1 MNTKAIYT
9 VHENGKEHYFFS
21 EHAGGFSYPFAVA
34 DFLHSLKGV
43 LNDPMSPQKGLC
55 AAPMLKQMKGNYLF
69 PEEIE
74 GEELFTAVKK
84 EQMFQLA
91 VKEQASFGIKIN
103 MEQDKVSFHFREG
116 EEELQEFCDIGFPR
130 HGERGEYSG
139 ETFYYAADN
148 LRVKN
153 MMDGIEMSISAE
165 NEEAYR
171 SMILKAEQKQTEE

>member
-21 EHAGGFSYPFAVA
+21 EHAGRFSYPFAVA

-74 GEELFTAVKK
+74 GEELFTAVEK
-84 EQMFQLA
+84 EQMIQL
-91 VKEQASFGIKIN
+91 VMKEQASF
-103 MEQDKVSFHFREG
+103 
-116 EEELQEFCDIGFPR
+116 
-130 HGERGEYSG
+130 
-139 ETFYYAADN
+139 
-148 LRVKN
+148 
-153 MMDGIEMSISAE
+153 
-165 NEEAYR
+165 
-171 SMILKAEQKQTEE
+171 

>member
-55 AAPMLKQMKGNYLF
+55 AAPMLEQMKGNYLF

-74 GEELFTAVKK
+74 GKELFTAVKK

-91 VKEQASFGIKIN
+91 VR
-103 MEQDKVSFHFREG
+103 HHL
-116 EEELQEFCDIGFPR
+116 ELKSIWNR
-130 HGERGEYSG
+130 IRYH
-139 ETFYYAADN
+139 
-148 LRVKN
+148 
-153 MMDGIEMSISAE
+153 SISGRE
-165 NEEAYR
+165 RKNCR
-171 SMILKAEQKQTEE
+171 NFVT

>member
-55 AAPMLKQMKGNYLF
+55 AAPMLEQMKGNYLF

-74 GEELFTAVKK
+74 GKELFTAVKK

-91 VKEQASFGIKIN
+91 VETSKLSHVIAYSHGVDEQALGKLQAKCAEEVKRINGAVRFG
-103 MEQDKVSFHFREG
+103 
-116 EEELQEFCDIGFPR
+116 
-130 HGERGEYSG
+130 
-139 ETFYYAADN
+139 
-148 LRVKN
+148 
-153 MMDGIEMSISAE
+153 
-165 NEEAYR
+165 EAYQYQQGDR
-171 SMILKAEQKQTEE
+171 F

>member
-55 AAPMLKQMKGNYLF
+55 AAPMLEQMKGNYLF

-74 GEELFTAVKK
+74 GKEFNSHFEELEYLSKLGFNVNPVRIECNTIEEIENAIKK
-84 EQMFQLA
+84 IGEDRENLT
-91 VKEQASFGIKIN
+91 FGIDGAVI
-103 MEQDKVSFHFREG
+103 KVDDLKFREILG
-116 EEELQEFCDIGFPR
+116 TTAKTPR
-130 HGERGEYSG
+130 WAIAYKYPPEKR
-139 ETFYYAADN
+139 ET
-148 LRVKN
+148 
-153 MMDGIEMSISAE
+153 
-165 NEEAYR
+165 
-171 SMILKAEQKQTEE
+171 ILKDIICLSLIHISEPTRH

>member
-43 LNDPMSPQKGLC
+43 LNDQMSPQKGLC

-84 EQMFQLA
+84 EQMFQL
-91 VKEQASFGIKIN
+91 VMKEPVSYTHLDVYKRQLLSCASR
-103 MEQDKVSFHFREG
+103 S
-116 EEELQEFCDIGFPR
+116 LGF
-130 HGERGEYSG
+130 
-139 ETFYYAADN
+139 
-148 LRVKN
+148 LLL
-153 MMDGIEMSISAE
+153 ICC
-165 NEEAYR
+165 
-171 SMILKAEQKQTEE
+171 LL

>member
-43 LNDPMSPQKGLC
+43 LNDQMSPQKGLC

-74 GEELFTAVKK
+74 EKNYLLRLKK
-84 EQMFQLA
+84 SRCF
-91 VKEQASFGIKIN
+91 
-103 MEQDKVSFHFREG
+103 
-116 EEELQEFCDIGFPR
+116 
-130 HGERGEYSG
+130 
-139 ETFYYAADN
+139 N
-148 LRVKN
+148 L
-153 MMDGIEMSISAE
+153 
-165 NEEAYR
+165 
-171 SMILKAEQKQTEE
+171 

>member
-55 AAPMLKQMKGNYLF
+55 VAPMLEQMKGNYLF

-74 GEELFTAVKK
+74 GKELFTAVKK

-91 VKEQASFGIKIN
+91 VKEQASFGI
-103 MEQDKVSFHFREG
+103 
-116 EEELQEFCDIGFPR
+116 
-130 HGERGEYSG
+130 
-139 ETFYYAADN
+139 
-148 LRVKN
+148 
-153 MMDGIEMSISAE
+153 EMPISAE

-171 SMILKAEQKQTEE
+171 SMILEAV

>member
-55 AAPMLKQMKGNYLF
+55 AAPMLEQMKGNYLF

-74 GEELFTAVKK
+74 GKELFTAVKK
-84 EQMFQLA
+84 EQM
-91 VKEQASFGIKIN
+91 
-103 MEQDKVSFHFREG
+103 
-116 EEELQEFCDIGFPR
+116 LQ
-130 HGERGEYSG
+130 
-139 ETFYYAADN
+139 
-148 LRVKN
+148 
-153 MMDGIEMSISAE
+153 
-165 NEEAYR
+165 
-171 SMILKAEQKQTEE
+171 